1 MRGVREL
8 LIVLFVVGITW
19 WIWQSNH
26 NSSSLFSEQQQEEE
40 DPSRIITLGQ
50 DASTGSRA
58 NSMLAKQII
67 ERHLGYQVHTVE
79 IVNPDAMAKDL
90 ITGDIDAALER
101 WSSSTGESYQ
111 RYMKAGIIENL
122 GSEGSI
128 GKSGWYVPAYLLE
141 EYPALETWEGL
152 KDPDILQLFA
162 NEDSNGKGVL
172 LSGNP
177 SWKAYLDDIIRN
189 LDLSMTVAYSG
200 TEEVMLNYVA
210 DRYEQKKPIL
220 FYFWRPHLIHL
231 QYDLVEIQLPTYSED
246 CYADADVGGV
256 QCDYPEDV
264 VFKVANP
271 DLKERA
277 PDAYAFL
284 KNFQYPSSQDKLM
297 LLAAIEENEPSFE
310 QGVQQWMAQH
320 PEIWREWLPDD

>member
-1 MRGVREL
+1 MRLLREMF
-8 LIVLFVVGITW
+8 IVLFVVGITW
-19 WIWQSNH
+19 WIWHTNH
-26 NSSSLFSEQQQEEE
+26 TSSFSEEQTE

-58 NSMLAKQII
+58 NNELAKQII
-67 ERHLGYQVHTVE
+67 ESQLGYDVRSRE
-79 IVNPDAMAKDL
+79 IANPDDMAKAL
-90 ITGDIDAALER
+90 ITGEVDVALER
-101 WSSSTGESYQ
+101 WSSSTGEVYQ

-162 NEDSNGKGVL
+162 NEQSNEKGIL

-189 LDLSMTVAYSG
+189 LELDLTVAYSG
-200 TEEVMLNYVA
+200 TEEVMLHYVA
-210 DRYEQKKPIL
+210 ELYERKEPVL

-231 QYDLVEIQLPTYSED
+231 QYDLVEIQLPTYSEE

-271 DLKERA
+271 TLKERA
-277 PDAYAFL
+277 PDAHAFL
-284 KNFQYPSSQDKLM
+284 KNFAYPSSQEKLM
-297 LLAAIEENEPSFE
+297 LLVAIEEHDHSFE
-310 QGVQQWMAQH
+310 QGVQQWMAQN
-320 PEIWREWLPDD
+320 PEIWREWLPND